1 MTRFFFFQR
10 SCSWVFRHLT
20 RIRVKW
26 FKNAFIAMFAKLY
39 KINWEESKHSSPQ
52 DFEHFNAFFT
62 RELKEGA
69 RTISNASIVSPS
81 DGKIAAFGKLE
92 GTQFINAKGHDFTLE
107 ALIADPHLASE
118 FENGAYATVYLSPR
132 DYHRIHMP
140 IDGKLLKTVH
150 IPGRLYSVSIKTA
163 EKIPTLFAENERLV
177 CLFETELG
185 RVIVILVGAI
195 NVSSMETVWAGEVTP
210 PYGKTLNYQDWS
222 DENITLKQGEEL
234 GRFNMGS
241 TVIVITERDDFEFTE
256 NIGDLATI
264 ALGNP
269 LLNQSAKADPK

>member
-26 FKNAFIAMFAKLY
+26 FKNAFISIFAKLY
-39 KINWEESKHSSPQ
+39 KINWDESKHSSPR

-140 IDGKLLKTVH
+140 IDGKLLKTTH

-177 CLFETELG
+177 CLFETALG

-210 PYGKTLNYQDWS
+210 PYGKTLNYRDWS
-222 DENITLKQGEEL
+222 TENITLKQGEEL

-241 TVIVITERDDFEFTE
+241 TVIVITERDDFEFTD

-269 LLNQSAKADPK
+269 LLNQKAK